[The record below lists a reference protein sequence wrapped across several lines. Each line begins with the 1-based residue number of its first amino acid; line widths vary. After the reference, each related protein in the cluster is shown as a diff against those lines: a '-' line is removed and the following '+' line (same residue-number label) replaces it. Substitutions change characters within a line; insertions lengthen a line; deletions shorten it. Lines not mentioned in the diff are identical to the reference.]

1 MSNSEPSAEPR
12 RFDPSGLINRLADFL
27 STATGFLATFVA
39 LIVGILVGALVHFNN
54 DFMLGFNLV
63 LSVLAIVI
71 AGIILVSG
79 ARSEAALQVK
89 LDYLIA
95 NSEASNKT
103 IGLEHKDVAEIE
115 AERKAVEKEALETLD
130 EAVEDEVTEQL
141 NERQRAGQPGIGR

>member
-1 MSNSEPSAEPR
+1 MSDRLS
-12 RFDPSGLINRLADFL
+12 PSGVINRLADFL

-39 LIVGILVGALVHFNN
+39 LIVGIVVGALLHFNN

-95 NSEASNKT
+95 NSRASNKT
-103 IGLEHKDVAEIE
+103 IGLEHKGVAEIE
-115 AERKAVEKEALETLD
+115 AERKAVEKKALDTLD
-130 EAVEDEVTEQL
+130 EVVEDEVTEQL
-141 NERQRAGQPGIGR
+141 NERQREGQPGVGR

>member
-1 MSNSEPSAEPR
+1 MSNR
-12 RFDPSGLINRLADFL
+12 LDPSGLINRLADFL
-27 STATGFLATFVA
+27 STATGFLATFIA
-39 LIVGILVGALVHFNN
+39 LIVGIGIGALLHFNN

-95 NSEASNKT
+95 NSKASNKT

-115 AERKAVEKEALETLD
+115 AERAAVEEKALETLD

-141 NERQRAGQPGIGR
+141 NERQRKGQPGVGG